1 MLQRRR
7 LATSTRHS
15 RRPSRYPPPP
25 RPPQAGPQLR
35 LQGRHADGQPVEL
48 TLQAVAKDSGSG
60 SNASQARTYIYLK
73 PHSPVK
79 AGQDALLRALDAV
92 APRRMRLFTRRQQQ
106 PVTAARP
113 VANPGAGPSPTPAE
127 QQNLVAVDAGEEDDW
142 LVDTQEQLERGE
154 AVGTGVEPKVLRKP
168 AELGSDTEEGKEA
181 KPGLRARKGVVVEE
195 GRAGGRAVG
204 GSKDSDEVLDAGKG
218 AGKLSAGLNSGS
230 TIPESDEHHRNS
242 DGSGKELGAAFETA
256 GDADEGSSS
265 GSSESSSNSSSESS
279 SRSGDG
285 LSAKGLQRGG
295 GASFRSNKRVS
306 STGMAG
312 GKSSTPPRHPGGARR
327 SQAEYTNGGAAL
339 QASPVGR
346 KGGNMHQVSG
356 LSELSG
362 AMTPEQPTESPSVG
376 VRARRLSALAL
387 GSVDGM
393 VFGDGGG
400 GGATAGGAA
409 PADDPD
415 EVGSQGS
422 AAMSLGDDM
431 EGAGGGHQAD
441 YRWAGRDRRG

>member
-1 MLQRRR
+1 M
-7 LATSTRHS
+7 
-15 RRPSRYPPPP
+15 
-25 RPPQAGPQLR
+25 
-35 LQGRHADGQPVEL
+35 EL
-48 TLQAVAKDSGSG
+48 TLQAVAKDSSTG

-92 APRRMRLFTRRQQQ
+92 APRRMRLFKRRQQQ

-113 VANPGAGPSPTPAE
+113 VANPVAAPSPAAAE
-127 QQNLVAVDAGEEDDW
+127 QQNMVAVDAGDEDDW

-168 AELGSDTEEGKEA
+168 AELGSDTEEGKEG
-181 KPGLRARKGVVVEE
+181 KPAVRACKGSVVEE
-195 GRAGGRAVG
+195 GRAGGRALG
-204 GSKDSDEVLDAGKG
+204 GSKDSDEVLHAGKG
-218 AGKLSAGLNSGS
+218 VGKLSAVLNSAS

-242 DGSGKELGAAFETA
+242 DGSGGGKELVAAFETT

-265 GSSESSSNSSSESS
+265 GSSDSSSGSSSDSS

-285 LSAKGLQRGG
+285 RRRQSDGVSAKGLQRGG
-295 GASFRSNKRVS
+295 NTSFRSNKRGS
-306 STGMAG
+306 SNGMVG
-312 GKSSTPPRHPGGARR
+312 GKASSPPRHPAGARR
-327 SQAEYTNGGAAL
+327 SQAEYTNGGAAP
-339 QASPVGR
+339 QASSAGR
-346 KGGNMHQVSG
+346 KGAHQHQMSG

-362 AMTPEQPTESPSVG
+362 ALTPEQPGESPPVG

-393 VFGDGGG
+393 VMGVGGP
-400 GGATAGGAA
+400 GGAAAGAAA
-409 PADDPD
+409 PADDAD
-415 EVGSQGS
+415 EVMSQGS
-422 AAMSLGDDM
+422 AMSLGDDM

-441 YRWAGRDRRG
+441 YR